1 MTSRFEYVDYDGP
14 SAAISGSIRKTAV
27 AMERAINQL
36 PDGRPKSLALTK
48 LEESFMWA
56 GKAIRDKQ
64 LTLPDVEEPGVNP
77 CPECGAPRETR
88 NALCDKCDLF
98 REVK

>member
-1 MTSRFEYVDYDGP
+1 MTSRFAYVDYDGP

-27 AMERAINQL
+27 AMEHAINQL

-48 LEESFMWA
+48 LEEAFMWA
-56 GKAIRDKQ
+56 GKAIRDRQ
-64 LTLPDVEEPGVNP
+64 MALPNVEEPAAHP
-77 CPECGAPRETR
+77 CPECGQSRESR

-98 REVK
+98 KEVK